1 MITVPTNLNTD
12 LKNIT
17 ENWIVQLFNSSKTDS
32 GSDTDE
38 QLNTNETALDVDD
51 GGDFKVGDIVEW
63 SAYAQDQED
72 WVDNYGIITAIE
84 NEIQSGRLISVS
96 SVLPISG
103 PQIEIKFFT
112 ASLRLVSRTDQVG
125 D

>member
-1 MITVPTNLNTD
+1 MN
-12 LKNIT
+12 KK
-17 ENWIVQLFNSSKTDS
+17 EHF
-32 GSDTDE
+32 GSLLE
-38 QLNTNETALDVDD
+38 K
-51 GGDFKVGDIVEW
+51 DFKVGDIVEW

-112 ASLRLVSRTDQVG
+112 ASLKLVSRTDQMG